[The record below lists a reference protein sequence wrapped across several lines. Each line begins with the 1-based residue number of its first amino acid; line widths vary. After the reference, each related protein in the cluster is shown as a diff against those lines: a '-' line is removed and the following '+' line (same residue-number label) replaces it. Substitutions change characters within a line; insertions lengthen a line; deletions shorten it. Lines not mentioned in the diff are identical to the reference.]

1 MKSEEDLKRAGSR
14 PVTPAFRE
22 VLAVWIRIGLLSF
35 GGPAGQIALMHREL
49 VERRRWLGERR
60 FLHALNYCMLLP
72 GPEAQQLAI
81 HTGWLLHGTRG
92 GIAAGTLF
100 VLPGALLMWCISCI
114 YVYQGDLQWV
124 EWVFYGLK
132 AAVMAIV
139 VMAMLRIGKKVL
151 HHPLLWVVAVTAL
164 LALLVFKLP
173 FPLIVIAALVAGL
186 VFGKR
191 LPGTGKQ
198 GLPENEIAAGRGVS
212 PSWKSTLGQCV
223 LWLAVWLAPLAACL
237 AVLGKTHALTVGSAF
252 FSKAAL
258 LTFGGAYAV
267 LPYVAQQAV
276 ETQVWLTPGQMIDG
290 LGLAETTPGP
300 LVLVLQFVGFL
311 GAWNSPGTLPP
322 LAAATIGA
330 FLTTWAT
337 FVPGFL
343 FIFAGAPWIERTL
356 GNPRLSGA
364 LTVVTAAVVG
374 VIANLAIW
382 FGWNVVV
389 PAPGKTDLLP
399 LAMAAAFFL
408 LLRSGKCGV
417 ITIVSLGA
425 LAGLAAVWLG
435 AA

>member
-1 MKSEEDLKRAGSR
+1 MNGKSAA
-14 PVTPAFRE
+14 PTFRE
-22 VLAVWIRIGLLSF
+22 ALPVWIKIGLLSF

-49 VERRRWLGERR
+49 VEKRRWLGERR

-114 YVYQGDLQWV
+114 YVYQGELQWLA
-124 EWVFYGLK
+124 WVFYGLK

-139 VMAMLRIGKKVL
+139 VAAMLRIGKKVL
-151 HHPLLWVVAVTAL
+151 HHPWLWAVAVAAL

-173 FPLIVIAALVAGL
+173 FPMVVIAALVVGL

-191 LPGTGKQ
+191 FLPGDTQ
-198 GLPENEIAAGRGVS
+198 DETRDEILAGRVAP
-212 PSWKSTLGQCV
+212 PSWKSTLGRCV
-223 LWLAVWLAPLAACL
+223 LWLAVWLAPLVLCL
-237 AVLGKTHALTVGSAF
+237 AVFGKSHALTAVSAF

-276 ETQVWLTPGQMIDG
+276 ETHAWLTPGQMIDG

-300 LVLVLQFVGFL
+300 LVLVLEFVGFL
-311 GAWNSPGTLPP
+311 GAWNSSGTLTP
-322 LAAATIGA
+322 LAAASIGA
-330 FLTTWAT
+330 FLTIWAT

-343 FIFAGAPWIERTL
+343 FIFAGGPWIERTH
-356 GNPRLSGA
+356 GNPRLTGA

-374 VIANLAIW
+374 VIANLALW

-389 PAPGKTDLLP
+389 PEPGKTDLLP
-399 LAMAAAFFL
+399 LAMAVVFFL

-417 ITIVSLGA
+417 TAVVGLGA
-425 LAGLAAVWLG
+425 LVGLAAGWLG
-435 AA
+435 VR

>member
-1 MKSEEDLKRAGSR
+1 MNGKSAA
-14 PVTPAFRE
+14 PTFRE
-22 VLAVWIRIGLLSF
+22 ALPVWIKIGLLSF
-35 GGPAGQIALMHREL
+35 GGPAGQIGLMHREL
-49 VERRRWLGERR
+49 VERRGWIGERR

-100 VLPGALLMWCISCI
+100 VLPGALLMWCISCL
-114 YVYQGDLQWV
+114 YVHQGGLQWQ

-139 VMAMLRIGKKVL
+139 AAAILRIGKKVL
-151 HHPLLWVVAVTAL
+151 HHPWLWAVAMAAL

-173 FPLIVIAALVAGL
+173 FPSVVIAALVAGL
-186 VFGKR
+186 IFGKR
-191 LPGTGKQ
+191 LAVVERQDWIGDDIP
-198 GLPENEIAAGRGVS
+198 AGCVPA
-212 PSWKSTLGQCV
+212 PSWKCTLGRCA
-223 LWLAVWLAPLAACL
+223 LWLAVWLAPLVACL
-237 AVLGKTHALTVGSAF
+237 AVLGKSHALTIGCAF

-276 ETQVWLTPGQMIDG
+276 ETHGWLTPGQMIDG

-311 GAWNSPGTLPP
+311 GAWNSPGTLTP
-322 LAAATIGA
+322 LVAASLGS
-330 FLTTWAT
+330 FLTVWAT

-343 FIFAGAPWIERTL
+343 FIFAGGPWIERTL
-356 GNPRLSGA
+356 GNPRLAGA

-374 VIANLAIW
+374 VIANLALW

-389 PAPGKTDLLP
+389 PEPGEADFLP
-399 LAMAAAFFL
+399 LALAAGFFL

-417 ITIVSLGA
+417 TGIVGLGA
-425 LAGLAAVWLG
+425 LAGLAAGWLG
-435 AA
+435 GV

>member
-1 MKSEEDLKRAGSR
+1 MREMPAR
-14 PVTPAFRE
+14 PTFRQA
-22 VLAVWIRIGLLSF
+22 LGVWVRIGLLSF

-49 VERRRWLGERR
+49 VEKRGWLGERR

-92 GIAAGTLF
+92 GIVAGTLF
-100 VLPGALLMWCISCI
+100 VLPGAMLMWCISCI
-114 YVYQGDLQWV
+114 YVFHGDLRWV

-139 VMAMLRIGKKVL
+139 ATAVLRIGKKVL
-151 HHPLLWVVAVTAL
+151 PHPLLWVIAAAS
-164 LALLVFKLP
+164 LAAIGVIELP
-173 FPLIVIAALVAGL
+173 FPLIIITALVLGL

-191 LPGTGKQ
+191 LSVAAEHGLSEDEDIARPGKAPTWG
-198 GLPENEIAAGRGVS
+198 G
-212 PSWKSTLGQCV
+212 TLLKCA
-223 LWLAVWLAPLAACL
+223 LWLAIWLAPLAVCL
-237 AVLGKTHALTVGSAF
+237 ALLGPAHVLTVETAF

-276 ETQVWLTPGQMIDG
+276 ETHAWLSPGQMIDG

-300 LVLVLQFVGFL
+300 LILVLQFVGFL
-311 GAWNSPGTLPP
+311 GAWHSPGTMPP

-330 FLTTWAT
+330 ALATWAT

-343 FIFAGAPWIERTL
+343 FIFVGAPWIERTL
-356 GNPRLSGA
+356 GNPRLTGA

-382 FGWNVVV
+382 FGWSVVV
-389 PAPGKTDLLP
+389 SEPGQPDLLP
-399 LAMAAAFFL
+399 LAMAAVIFL

-417 ITIVSLGA
+417 TTVVGIGA
-425 LAGLAAVWLG
+425 LAGLVAGWLG
-435 AA
+435 AVQT